1 MSKKHKDSL
10 ETNLFD
16 HENLETSKQRNN
28 VQLNSEGFG
37 FSDDAINEKYSRGD
51 VRIVT
56 EQARYPLETIKT
68 LMNSEK
74 YKIDPDFQRRR
85 RWNVERK
92 SSLIE
97 SFIMNIPIPPIFLYE
112 REYASFEV
120 MDGQQRLSAIHEFY
134 ENKYALEGL
143 QEWQE
148 LNGKKYSDLPDRIKA
163 GIDRRYISSIIL
175 LQETAKTEEDA
186 QRLKQ
191 LVFDRINS
199 GGIQLEPQESRNAV
213 YAGPLNELC
222 KKLSKN
228 LKLKKLWF
236 FLDYEE
242 LKDSDQKIF
251 KNKSETEIWN
261 IVCEESESYRKMD
274 DVELV
279 LRFFAYRQLDKFP
292 RSLALRDILDR
303 FLQKG
308 NSFPPNVLKEYEN
321 LFISTIDLVYQILE
335 NKAFQLYRKDAR
347 STQDDHKW
355 SCQPLKV
362 VYDPIMYAF
371 SQKIDYAEQLILGK
385 NDFMK
390 SLEGLYKEHGSLFSG
405 RKTTPT
411 DTLRRMNLMLNHL
424 TDFLS

>member
-1 MSKKHKDSL
+1 
-10 ETNLFD
+10 
-16 HENLETSKQRNN
+16 
-28 VQLNSEGFG
+28 
-37 FSDDAINEKYSRGD
+37 
-51 VRIVT
+51 
-56 EQARYPLETIKT
+56 
-68 LMNSEK
+68 
-74 YKIDPDFQRRR
+74 
-85 RWNVERK
+85 
-92 SSLIE
+92 
-97 SFIMNIPIPPIFLYE
+97 
-112 REYASFEV
+112 